1 MIVRL
6 QKYSTGISVQALLFG
21 RYFSVLFHRVRFPY
35 VHFSFLPE
43 RVEAVLAGIV
53 LGIFLVAC
61 SFFAGYYVAYFLK
74 LLLNCDCK

>member
-6 QKYSTGISVQALLFG
+6 QKYSTGISVQTLLFG

-43 RVEAVLAGIV
+43 RVEVVAAAIVFGLFVAVG
-53 LGIFLVAC
+53 
-61 SFFAGYYVAYFLK
+61 SFGSGAYVAYFLK
-74 LLLNCDCK
+74 CFLKCDCE

>member
-21 RYFSVLFHRVRFPY
+21 RYLSVLFHRVRFPY

-43 RVEAVLAGIV
+43 RFEFYVGII
-53 LGIFLVAC
+53 IFA
-61 SFFAGYYVAYFLK
+61 FFATIGSIFTGACVAYFLK
-74 LLLNCDCK
+74 FLLKCVCE